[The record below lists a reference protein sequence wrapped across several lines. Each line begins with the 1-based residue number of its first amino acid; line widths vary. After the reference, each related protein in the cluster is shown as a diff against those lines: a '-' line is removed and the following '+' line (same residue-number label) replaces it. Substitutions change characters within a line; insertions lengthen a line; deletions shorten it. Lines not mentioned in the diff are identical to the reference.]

1 MILAKLIN
9 IGPNKNLKRK
19 MPLCHP
25 KLPDFHAVKLSLHS
39 GAILRVEAVVSSAR
53 LTLNG

>member
-9 IGPNKNLKRK
+9 IGPKGNLKRK
-19 MPLCHP
+19 MPLCYP
-25 KLPDFHAVKLSLHS
+25 NLPDFRVVKLSLHA
-39 GAILRVEAVVSSAR
+39 GAILRVEAVVTSTR

>member
-9 IGPNKNLKRK
+9 IGPKENLKRK
-19 MPLCHP
+19 MPLCYP
-25 KLPDFHAVKLSLHS
+25 KLPDFRVVKLSLHA
-39 GAILRVEAVVSSAR
+39 GAILRVAAVVTSTR